1 MNTMIRKEAARLWY
15 ALKIAAGTGPDAG
28 ERPEAAWPTRSEAQR
43 EGERDPAL
51 VVISRAGRSNVQ
63 AQQRS
68 QNADGVPAYALPYN
82 AHPVEPRVAETLA
95 GGDAGIAV

>member
-1 MNTMIRKEAARLWY
+1 MSTMIRKEAARLWY

-28 ERPEAAWPTRSEAQR
+28 ERPEAAKSARAEAR

-68 QNADGVPAYALPYN
+68 QTADGVRPAYALPYN
-82 AHPVEPRVAETLA
+82 AHPVEPRVVETLA